1 MAAVESMNLSA
12 ITIGIVPEVG
22 PDSLGLVGMPVW
34 MWVEQPSESTWGPIT
49 RTAST
54 GPWSVTA
61 TGHVVD
67 VTWEMG
73 DGAIVH
79 CEEGVPYQD
88 VFGKQS
94 SPSCGHTYT
103 QQGEYT
109 VSATS
114 HWVITWIGLGQSG
127 TIRLDLTQ
135 QVPIAVGEVQVLRQ

>member
-1 MAAVESMNLSA
+1 
-12 ITIGIVPEVG
+12 
-22 PDSLGLVGMPVW
+22 
-34 MWVEQPSESTWGPIT
+34 
-49 RTAST
+49 
-54 GPWSVTA
+54 
-61 TGHVVD
+61 
-67 VTWEMG
+67 MG

-109 VSATS
+109 VRATS